1 MKLSLGRFFGR
12 GATIPTVAVPKAVFD
27 LSPKTEV
34 CRVVLDHWQSLR
46 GDRLL
51 PRHAEFDRIRH
62 ERPTFRVRLQAAM
75 ISRDNCW
82 ALSVR

>member
-34 CRVVLDHWQSLR
+34 CRFVLDHGNLCAATVFCRAMLSSIVSGMSAPRFGFVSKLR
-46 GDRLL
+46 
-51 PRHAEFDRIRH
+51 
-62 ERPTFRVRLQAAM
+62 
-75 ISRDNCW
+75 
-82 ALSVR
+82 